1 MLSIFPW
8 PFYIKKKTKQ
18 NIFEKN
24 WNGFS
29 LEMGFLKV
37 GCALKF
43 LSITFL
49 STFLEGS
56 FHQQP
61 CECNSSKHWFYS
73 CSYGE
78 WQRGGGISSC
88 SPLAALARGRCGKVL
103 GYRWKQYV
111 PTRVPRASVSPF
123 LPPYPSSRVN
133 PNPCKCAAVRGLSSI
148 GRITVSSEAG
158 GGDPSPRRRGD
169 QVTPQRTCNPEAPSS
184 FGCTDLGLVV
194 GWPWGPWSCAEE
206 PGTSGP
212 RGFLCWHI
220 LPSSLSLRTL
230 ASPDSRDVPPTPNT
244 HV

>member
-1 MLSIFPW
+1 MAVTRLHSHPEHRTVLFLHTPPPTFITCRLFSDGRLDWCKVVPRSFDLHFSDNEQCW
-8 PFYIKKKTKQ
+8 ASFHGLFTLKKTKQ

-88 SPLAALARGRCGKVL
+88 SPLAALARGRTGGKSFCLLL
-103 GYRWKQYV
+103 G
-111 PTRVPRASVSPF
+111 
-123 LPPYPSSRVN
+123 
-133 PNPCKCAAVRGLSSI
+133 RGES
-148 GRITVSSEAG
+148 
-158 GGDPSPRRRGD
+158 
-169 QVTPQRTCNPEAPSS
+169 
-184 FGCTDLGLVV
+184 
-194 GWPWGPWSCAEE
+194 
-206 PGTSGP
+206 
-212 RGFLCWHI
+212 
-220 LPSSLSLRTL
+220 
-230 ASPDSRDVPPTPNT
+230 
-244 HV
+244 